1 MKAKELLPLLI
12 LTLTT
17 LQTAA
22 CIHVDSGPPDMQTM
36 KESRPVAGAKEF
48 AVRVNYD
55 VGALEVRSMKGADL
69 FSFNLDYDARR
80 SSPAFDFNEGE
91 QSRLTLSMNTRHMGF
106 NHSKQGND
114 LNLRL
119 NDAVPLDLEIST
131 GVSDAHM
138 DMTDLD
144 IRRLRLRGGVGRT
157 DVSFDHAAEVPMESL
172 DVDSGVGNLTMR
184 GLGNVRV
191 ARMRVNG
198 GVGKTELD
206 FTGDLK
212 ETRNDTEINV
222 GVGHVRLTLPREG
235 EVTIEG
241 EGGLLSNISAPGF
254 EKEGHT
260 YTHRSAEAGAA
271 RIFIRVR
278 SGVGGVSVELR

>member
-1 MKAKELLPLLI
+1 MKAKELLPLFVV
-12 LTLTT
+12 TLTT

-36 KESRPVAGAKEF
+36 KESRPLASAKDL

-55 VGALEVRSMKGADL
+55 VGALEVRSIKGADL
-69 FSFNLDYDARR
+69 FSLNLDYDARR
-80 SSPAFDFNEGE
+80 SSPQFDFDEGE
-91 QSRLTLSMNTRHMGF
+91 QARLTLSMNTRMGL
-106 NHSKQGND
+106 NHSKHGND

-119 NDAVPLDLEIST
+119 NDAIPLDLDFST

-157 DVSFDHAAEVPMESL
+157 DVSFDHAADMPMESL

-184 GLGNVRV
+184 GLGNARI

-212 ETRNDTEINV
+212 DTRNDTDISV
-222 GVGHVRLTLPREG
+222 GVGHVRLTLPREA
-235 EVTIEG
+235 ELTIEG

-254 EKEGHT
+254 DKEGHT
-260 YTHRSAEAGAA
+260 YTHRAAEASAA
-271 RIFIRVR
+271 RIYIRVR
-278 SGVGGVSVELR
+278 SGVGGVSIELR